1 MEGQHPIVDV
11 DGSYL
16 YKNDKSLVEAGKH
29 VIPPL
34 CPPSPP
40 SGWRAVNKHS
50 CQMVGPSIP
59 TVTAGTD
66 ILHLKV
72 MCASS
77 S

>member
-29 VIPPL
+29 AIPPL

-40 SGWRAVNKHS
+40 SGWRAVTNIVAKWLVLS
-50 CQMVGPSIP
+50 FPQLLQVLTFYI
-59 TVTAGTD
+59 
-66 ILHLKV
+66 
-72 MCASS
+72 
-77 S
+77 